1 MNEAKGDRYELYSSV
16 LEQRAVITDYG
27 AGIMEMQTQD
37 GVHYTPPEMI
47 LLFKEGR
54 TYDKRVHLI
63 KKIFGGRLFPLKRI
77 GKKRRSRDGKH
88 TKNSD

>member
-1 MNEAKGDRYELYSSV
+1 MNEATGDRYEVYSAV
-16 LEQRAVITDYG
+16 LEQKAVITDYG

-37 GVHYTPPEMI
+37 GGHYTPPEMI

-63 KKIFGGRLFPLKRI
+63 KKIFGGKIVSVEENRA
-77 GKKRRSRDGKH
+77 KKEELRWQAYKE
-88 TKNSD
+88 

>member
-1 MNEAKGDRYELYSSV
+1 MNKAEGDRYELYSAV
-16 LEQRAVITDYG
+16 LEQKAVITDYG
-27 AGIMEMQTQD
+27 AGIMEMHTQD

-63 KKIFGGRLFPLKRI
+63 KKIFGGKIVSVEENRA
-77 GKKRRSRDGKH
+77 KKEELRWQAYKE
-88 TKNSD
+88 